1 MQLVQTPINVIPQ
14 TTNYVL
20 TEFVHGPLTVIV
32 APATIFVPATTATMV
47 LAKSRRGKVFF
58 PTLQLFGESFPVEL
72 FSLVLS
78 SLVWCATDA
87 KDD

>member
-1 MQLVQTPINVIPQ
+1 VQLVQTLMYVIPQ
-14 TTNYVL
+14 TTKYVP
-20 TEFVHGPLTVIV
+20 TEFVHGPLTVKV
-32 APATIFVPATTATMV
+32 APATMCVRATTATMV

-78 SLVWCATDA
+78 SLV
-87 KDD
+87 